1 MLKNTEFNTEFKLV
15 EAEMLSLDDFFMS
28 HQPTTL
34 REKATKKL
42 IFTAITKGV
51 KNFYCARLAPSLTDD
66 GEGIVFEAGKMPAV
80 GKSYNWWQEAARNY
94 KPEKN
99 SRLGIRIEFGAYMAV
114 LIKELMEAGMP
125 VDEAWYA
132 VCNDSSKLGHYSTS
146 ENASDDFEPTG
157 SREVCGLYD
166 LGNTY
171 KLLAEEC
178 PGNLEGFWVAGGKY
192 CDAGT
197 SYPIA
202 DIDYDLFPDEPC
214 DNSVGWVIHS

>member
-1 MLKNTEFNTEFKLV
+1 MLKNHEFTTVFKLV
-15 EAEMLSLDDFFMS
+15 EAEKLSVDDAFMS

-42 IFTAITKGV
+42 ILAAITKGV
-51 KNFYCARLAPSLTDD
+51 KNFYCARVAPSFADD
-66 GEGIVFEAGKMPAV
+66 GEGIRFEVGKMPAL

-94 KPEKN
+94 DPANN
-99 SRLGIRIEFGAYMAV
+99 SRLGIRIEYGAFLGV
-114 LIKELMEAGMP
+114 LIKELMEEGLSME
-125 VDEAWYA
+125 EAWSW
-132 VCNDSSKLGHYSTS
+132 VCNDSSRLGHYKSS
-146 ENASDDFEPTG
+146 KNASDDFELTG
-157 SREVCGLYD
+157 SREICGICD

-178 PGNLEGFWVAGGKY
+178 PGNLEGFWVVGGRY
-192 CDAGT
+192 CDVGT

-214 DNSVGWVIHS
+214 ENSVGWVIHS